1 MSTIIYLRLKD
12 KRFSNFNLNHPI
24 NSLKIKGDRLLTH
37 GAIGYG
43 KAKAWATNAAKAVD
57 NKVGG
62 VLTNTANGVIDK
74 VNGATNYVRGNILG
88 VRNGLGSSIMSQ
100 PAITP
105 IGSGQAVNPANQ
117 KSQLYR
123 QAITNRNDAKNFV
136 TGLAVDTG
144 AAKGLMNTAKSVAN
158 AAIYD
163 QGKFITAPINY
174 VVNTLSDKNLARSPL
189 TTAMNK
195 FSTPLAVAGGDLTAA
210 SPVRLSLPG
219 FSDVVDAATS
229 KATGVADSFIPLKAK
244 LWIRQN
250 GRDLA
255 RKWNNSATKDFLE
268 NRFGVRQFLNNKN
281 NNSNI

>member
-12 KRFSNFNLNHPI
+12 KRFSNFNWNHPVD
-24 NSLKIKGDRLLTH
+24 SSRRLGDRFLTH
-37 GAIGYG
+37 ATIGYG
-43 KAKAWATNAAKAVD
+43 KAKNWATNAVKTVD
-57 NKVGG
+57 NKANG

-74 VNGATNYVRGNILG
+74 INGATNFVRKDILG
-88 VRNGLGSSIMSQ
+88 VRNGVGSSIMSQ

-105 IGSGQAVNPANQ
+105 IGSGQANTANQ

-123 QAITNRNDAKNFV
+123 QAITNRNNAKNFV

-144 AAKGLMNTAKSVAN
+144 ATKGLINTAKNVAN

-163 QGKFITAPINY
+163 QGKFITAPVNY
-174 VVNTLSDKNLARSPL
+174 VVNTLSDKGFARSPI
-189 TTAMNK
+189 TTISNK
-195 FSTPLAVAGGDLTAA
+195 LSTPLAVAGGDYTAL
-210 SPVRLSLPG
+210 SPVRTSLPG
-219 FSDVVDAATS
+219 LSDVVDAATS
-229 KATGVADSFIPLKAK
+229 KATGVADSFIPVKGKVWLRKT
-244 LWIRQN
+244 

-268 NRFGVRQFLNNKN
+268 NKFGVRQFLNNKN